1 MADATGFFVQSRTP
15 AGSPAG
21 GELQAL
27 DDLSRRLLTD
37 QAEALEAKHEPA
49 HGRGRG
55 QPAAAPCPALGALG
69 RMPYGSLMGRFQPGA
84 SPPGASPT

>member
-1 MADATGFFVQSRTP
+1 MADATGFFVQSPHP

-37 QAEALEAKHEPA
+37 QAEALDAE
-49 HGRGRG
+49 
-55 QPAAAPCPALGALG
+55 
-69 RMPYGSLMGRFQPGA
+69 
-84 SPPGASPT
+84 